1 MVPPTAAR
9 CRGLNCCARL
19 KPWSRRATRL
29 CSRGELLSEAVFL
42 GSVEQQTCST
52 SSKPETM
59 LILAKLLENP
69 HTSNALPFL
78 HTHTHPPPPPT
89 AAALEGLCPSSPFP
103 MSAQFSLASLSA
115 GEGFAWC
122 CAAPAASTGGGRG
135 TPCLGTSAPAPG
147 RRRSRPVQPAWT
159 VPMDPQVHVDQHCC
173 VHSTDPQSHGFSSA
187 HKEILISSLL
197 LRILAEVEHLAPLP
211 TGPCLSAVVNQ
222 RLLAFQWTEIGLQLV
237 NLH

>member
-1 MVPPTAAR
+1 MPP
-9 CRGLNCCARL
+9 GRL
-19 KPWSRRATRL
+19 WSR
-29 CSRGELLSEAVFL
+29 GKLLSEAVFL

-52 SSKPETM
+52 SSTPETM

-69 HTSNALPFL
+69 HTSNVLPFVS
-78 HTHTHPPPPPT
+78 PPHI
-89 AAALEGLCPSSPFP
+89 AAALEGLCLSSPFP
-103 MSAQFSLASLSA
+103 MFAQFSLASLSA

-135 TPCLGTSAPAPG
+135 SPCPGTSAPAPG
-147 RRRSRPVQPAWT
+147 RRRSHPVQPART
-159 VPMDPQVHVDQHCC
+159 APVDPQVHVDQHCC

-187 HKEILISSLL
+187 HKEILISSLP

-222 RLLAFQWTEIGLQLV
+222 HLLAFQWTEIGSQLV

>member
-78 HTHTHPPPPPT
+78 HTPPPPPT
-89 AAALEGLCPSSPFP
+89 PHCCCLGRFVSKFPISHVCPVQSRFPECWGGFCLVLCSPCSQHRRWEGDAVPRHLCSCSWEETQPPRAASMDCADGPPSS
-103 MSAQFSLASLSA
+103 
-115 GEGFAWC
+115 
-122 CAAPAASTGGGRG
+122 R
-135 TPCLGTSAPAPG
+135 
-147 RRRSRPVQPAWT
+147 
-159 VPMDPQVHVDQHCC
+159 
-173 VHSTDPQSHGFSSA
+173 
-187 HKEILISSLL
+187 
-197 LRILAEVEHLAPLP
+197 
-211 TGPCLSAVVNQ
+211 
-222 RLLAFQWTEIGLQLV
+222 
-237 NLH
+237 

>member
-19 KPWSRRATRL
+19 KPWSGRATRL

-78 HTHTHPPPPPT
+78 HTHTPPPHPT
-89 AAALEGLCPSSPFP
+89 LLLPWKVCVQVPHFPCLPSSV
-103 MSAQFSLASLSA
+103 SL
-115 GEGFAWC
+115 
-122 CAAPAASTGGGRG
+122 P
-135 TPCLGTSAPAPG
+135 
-147 RRRSRPVQPAWT
+147 
-159 VPMDPQVHVDQHCC
+159 
-173 VHSTDPQSHGFSSA
+173 
-187 HKEILISSLL
+187 
-197 LRILAEVEHLAPLP
+197 
-211 TGPCLSAVVNQ
+211 
-222 RLLAFQWTEIGLQLV
+222 
-237 NLH
+237 